1 MYDLKVLFDN
11 LDQFKK
17 EASESSANG
26 KKGNA
31 SAARRARALSGEIG
45 KAMKEFRKQSN
56 AGNV

>member
-1 MYDLKVLFDN
+1 MYNLDELFAN
-11 LDQFKK
+11 LDQFKV
-17 EASESSANG
+17 EALASSGNG

-31 SAARRARALSGEIG
+31 SAARGARSLSSEIG

>member
-1 MYDLKVLFDN
+1 MYNLDELFAE

-17 EASESSANG
+17 EASDSSANG

-31 SAARRARALSGEIG
+31 SAARRARALSSDIS